1 MTTQPPP
8 GDFMRTQPPPGERF
22 MMLHSAPGVRVTTQP
37 LGMGD
42 FMTTQPPPGDFM
54 TTQPPPGAIRE
65 DMLVYGIEEMMKQC
79 MFWRR
84 VTHIASGPERET
96 FRRLRRA

>member
-1 MTTQPPP
+1 
-8 GDFMRTQPPPGERF
+8 
-22 MMLHSAPGVRVTTQP
+22 

-65 DMLVYGIEEMMKQC
+65 DMLVSYKRDDKAVYVLEAGYSHC
-79 MFWRR
+79 FW
-84 VTHIASGPERET
+84 T
-96 FRRLRRA
+96 